1 MTMAWVARPTRQI
14 GFPRRLIGIA
24 AMMVLT
30 GCGGG
35 SAVVNAPSAAE
46 IPALEERIERQPVDT
61 DALTRLGAAYRQAGR
76 QEEAERVLR
85 RAFEQS
91 PADPR
96 ATVLLGLT
104 YEELGQP
111 ARARLLYTEYLR
123 IGRSAQL
130 RRQLS
135 ARLPLLDRQELR
147 EAVRSALAREL
158 ELATETAEPRT
169 VAVFP
174 FAYQGSDPALSPLG
188 RALAEMLVT
197 DLSQTDRLRVVERTG
212 VQMLLDE
219 LQLGE
224 AGLVDTLTAARS
236 GRILGAG
243 RVVQGQ
249 IGGAEE
255 LLRLQAAVVGIGD
268 DWDGRNLT
276 EEDPL
281 QRLFDLQKR
290 LSLRV
295 LAELGVQ
302 LTPAER
308 QRVERR
314 ATQNLQALLAFGRCL
329 EADDAGEFEQAAQFC
344 AEAVALDPGFQVAR
358 DRADRAQSSLTAS
371 RQAFTD
377 LTQLSFTEPGGLTAI
392 QESLEAIHSIIPDA
406 TGRSPSAEVLG
417 TEGLGRRAILE
428 IIIRRPGS

>member
-1 MTMAWVARPTRQI
+1 MTRSESARPTRSV
-14 GFPRRLIGIA
+14 RLARVLMCIA
-24 AMMVLT
+24 AGLLAPA
-30 GCGGG
+30 CAGG
-35 SAVVNAPSAAE
+35 SALVNVPSAAD
-46 IPALEERIERQPVDT
+46 IPALEERVERQPSDV
-61 DALTRLGAAYRQAGR
+61 DALTRLGAGYRQVGR
-76 QEEAERVLR
+76 QEDAERVLR
-85 RAFEQS
+85 RALEES

-104 YEELGQP
+104 YEELGEP
-111 ARARLLYTEYLR
+111 ARARLLYHEYLR
-123 IGRSAQL
+123 VGRSAQL

-158 ELATETAEPRT
+158 ELAPETAEPRT

-174 FAYQGSDPALSPLG
+174 FAYQGSDPTLAPLG

-224 AGLVDTLTAARS
+224 AGLVDTMTAARS

-255 LLRLQAAVVGIGD
+255 LLRLQAAVVGVGD
-268 DWDGRNLT
+268 GWDGRNLT
-276 EEDPL
+276 EEDAL

-290 LSLRV
+290 LSLRI
-295 LAELGVQ
+295 LSELGVE

-314 ATQNLQALLAFGRCL
+314 STQNLQALLAFGRCL
-329 EADDAGEFEQAAQFC
+329 EADDAGDFEQAAQLC
-344 AEAVALDPGFQVAR
+344 AEAVALDPGFQIAR
-358 DRADRAQSSLTAS
+358 DRSVRAEASHSATQQS
-371 RQAFTD
+371 FTM
-377 LTQLSFTEPGGLTAI
+377 LTQLGLTETVGLTVI
-392 QESLEAIHSIIPDA
+392 QESLEAIHTIIPDA
-406 TGRSPSAEVLG
+406 TGRSASAEVLG